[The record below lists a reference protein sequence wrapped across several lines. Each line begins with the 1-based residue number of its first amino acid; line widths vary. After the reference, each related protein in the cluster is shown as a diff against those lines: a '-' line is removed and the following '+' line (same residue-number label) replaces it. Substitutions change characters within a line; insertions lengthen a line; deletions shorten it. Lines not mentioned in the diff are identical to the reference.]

1 MKGFAIALKIPNL
14 YVVPQNKTLLSCIV
28 ASNKNITL

>member
-14 YVVPQNKTLLSCIV
+14 QSPVTVIPFIIRLHQVMK
-28 ASNKNITL
+28 